1 MSEMRNDGVDNLI
14 GAITIAGAY
23 TQINEVCLYFNSKL
37 FRGNRSTKKN
47 CSELDA
53 FDTPNYPPLAN
64 AGINIKLDERLV
76 YKRTQIT
83 QPLHIH
89 RKLEDRIVT
98 LLMNPLLTPI
108 MIKKMTAPPIQA
120 VVLQTYG
127 IGNIPAVPEIIEALK
142 EAAEHA
148 VIVNVTS
155 CYKGQI
161 KEHESG

>member
-83 QPLHIH
+83 
-89 RKLEDRIVT
+89 
-98 LLMNPLLTPI
+98 
-108 MIKKMTAPPIQA
+108 
-120 VVLQTYG
+120 
-127 IGNIPAVPEIIEALK
+127 
-142 EAAEHA
+142 
-148 VIVNVTS
+148 
-155 CYKGQI
+155 
-161 KEHESG
+161 